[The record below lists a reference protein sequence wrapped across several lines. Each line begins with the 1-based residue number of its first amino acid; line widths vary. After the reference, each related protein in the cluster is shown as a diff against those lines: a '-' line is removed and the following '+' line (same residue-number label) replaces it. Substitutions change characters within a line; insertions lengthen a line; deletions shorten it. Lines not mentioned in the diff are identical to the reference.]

1 MASLHTCPRCG
12 RTNPNEN
19 SYCAGCGANL
29 SSPLSGNRWKVFFGA
44 FALLAGLVWA
54 AAIYTPTQP
63 PAPLVAP
70 SQPQTLVSPGAPP
83 DSSLQSTAL
92 TSAQH
97 LAEARQAL
105 AEGYKPNKD
114 PKKASW
120 GEVAA
125 AKWHLKAISSG
136 DAEYREAQGLLREVA
151 RREKQIE
158 LAAKQPVLSPPAED
172 DDTVAGVEDD
182 DDSNDTSSAAA
193 PSPSPSSGAGRP
205 PAPAGRSGRA
215 SSDDYYT
222 NVEGVRVRRPTFS
235 DSGPPSGATAQC
247 RDGSYSFSRNRRGT
261 CSHHGGVAKWL

>member
-1 MASLHTCPRCG
+1 M
-12 RTNPNEN
+12 
-19 SYCAGCGANL
+19 
-29 SSPLSGNRWKVFFGA
+29 SGNRWKVFFGA

-70 SQPQTLVSPGAPP
+70 SQPQSLVSPGAPP

-97 LAEARQAL
+97 LAEAKQAL

-136 DAEYREAQGLLREVA
+136 KSR
-151 RREKQIE
+151 
-158 LAAKQPVLSPPAED
+158 AAKNRSSLRLS
-172 DDTVAGVEDD
+172 
-182 DDSNDTSSAAA
+182 
-193 PSPSPSSGAGRP
+193 SP
-205 PAPAGRSGRA
+205 
-215 SSDDYYT
+215 Y
-222 NVEGVRVRRPTFS
+222 
-235 DSGPPSGATAQC
+235 
-247 RDGSYSFSRNRRGT
+247 
-261 CSHHGGVAKWL
+261 

>member
-1 MASLHTCPRCG
+1 MVSLPTCPRCG
-12 RTNPNEN
+12 RANPNGH
-19 SYCAGCGANL
+19 SYCAGCGTSL
-29 SSPLSGNRWKVFFGA
+29 SSPSNGNRWKVFFGV
-44 FALLAGLVWA
+44 FAVLVGLVWA
-54 AAIYTPTQP
+54 AAIYTQTQP
-63 PAPLVAP
+63 TVPLVAP
-70 SQPQTLVSPGAPP
+70 SQPQSLVSSNAPP
-83 DSSLQSTAL
+83 DSSPRSAAL

-97 LAEARQAL
+97 LAEAKQAL

-120 GEVAA
+120 GEVAS
-125 AKWHLKAISSG
+125 AKWHLKAIGSSA
-136 DAEYREAQGLLREVA
+136 AEYREAQVLLKEVA

-158 LAAKQPVLSPPAED
+158 IATEQPVVRPPSEEED
-172 DDTVAGVEDD
+172 DAAASIEEDD
-182 DDSNDTSSAAA
+182 ASNDSSSAAPA
-193 PSPSPSSGAGRP
+193 PSPSSAKGQP
-205 PAPAGRSGRA
+205 PASAGRSGRA